1 MNIKD
6 LRNNIDEIDE
16 KIISL
21 LESRF
26 TTSENIGKIK
36 KEQELPVLDNKREDE
51 IFKKIKDKNFE
62 REITNIYKCIL
73 EESKKVQKI

>member
-1 MNIKD
+1 MNIKY

-16 KIISL
+16 NIISL

-26 TTSENIGKIK
+26 LVSENIGKIK
-36 KEQELPVLDNKREDE
+36 KEQGLPVLDNKREDE
-51 IFKKIKDKNFE
+51 IFSKIKDKNFE
-62 REITNIYKCIL
+62 KEIANIYKCIL